1 MMDMEVD
8 LFSNVVSEED
18 TVEVELDVDNENF
31 GDEGERCGICMDIVV
46 DRGVLDC
53 CQHWFCF
60 DCIDNWATITNL
72 CPLCQNEFQLITCI
86 PVFDTIGSSKS
97 DEDLDSRDDDWCIE
111 EKDNKLAF
119 PSYYIDENAVTCLDG
134 GGCKIRSG
142 SLTPEEVSALDTS
155 IACDACDIWYH
166 AFCVGFDPEGSEV
179 DTWLCPRCLGGGAE
193 PKSESK
199 EMSNTEGQLS
209 LSIGDHHSLVHT
221 CSGKVS
227 ISIADDG
234 ETALVVSRVGGED
247 VAKVSI
253 ANCVSTHDVT
263 NYRGIEQLTW
273 NPNSCSSELNKPLD
287 QGKPQPTIVSV
298 KLEKHDDEWG
308 PNEEESSISPDLKL
322 SLASTSCNKS
332 LHSSETNP
340 PADENLADR
349 KTNITSKAA
358 KKRKHAESSIQ
369 MNSENGHLDVQPVG
383 GSSTKKLKARKG
395 IWRTSNDKTDIRCS
409 ETVHKINKGS
419 EGAVEDKEGIKKCP
433 SVDIMDIIKGAKSIN
448 QKESGKD
455 AKVQKNA
462 ARLRVKKIMRRPN
475 DNKESVETVQKLK
488 QEIREAV
495 RKKSSDTG
503 KTIVDPNLLAAFRA
517 AVAEPTQKPPPV
529 NVKAK
534 KLILQKGKAREHLT
548 KKIYAMSNG
557 KRRRDWDR
565 DCEVEFWKHRCMTT
579 SKPEKIATL
588 KSVLNLLQRKP
599 GSRIVDKISKEE
611 EQSPILSR
619 LYLADAS
626 VFPRK
631 DDIKPLSVLKAST
644 TSHKNGMLPSTE
656 KGTKSCLDNCSVKIP
671 STKESPAESN
681 TTGDD
686 ENKKGSTCINNGVVA
701 RKLNTGGQ
709 SEKSSTVPKSTC
721 KTEGVPI
728 DKRKWALE
736 ILARKK
742 ASSGTSPNHQKQD
755 DAVLKGNYPLLAELP
770 TDMRPELAPIRHNKI
785 SSSVRQAQLYRLTE
799 HFLKMA
805 NLPSICRT
813 AATELAVAD
822 AVNIE
827 KQAADKS
834 ISKVV
839 YLNLCSQEIRRHTNL
854 STPLECTPSSPSP
867 VATEEK
873 HSVAPSLG
881 SETEAA
887 LRAAGLLSDSPPS
900 SPLQTANGLNGCDSP
915 VGKEEET
922 DIFEMDSHPDLDIYG
937 DFEYDL
943 DEEDYIGATAITS
956 SKPQAEEGE
965 SKVKVVFSTLTRSKP
980 EFEAQNLV
988 SSTSLLGCPNDA
1000 DGESS
1005 HMEGTKDS
1013 LPLVGDTPV
1022 DGEGEELSVVE
1033 CEELYGPEKEPLI
1046 KELPILVSADNSTSQ
1061 SANDIDIKN
1070 PDNNHPNVVVE
1081 GQSPSTCQAVEN
1093 THKEKSGDPKVDK
1106 KSQSDSVIKKVE
1118 AYVKEHIRPLCKSGV
1133 ITVEQYRWAVG
1144 KTTDKVMKYHT
1155 KAKNANFLIKDG
1167 DKVKKLAEQYIEA
1180 AKHKENK

>member
-18 TVEVELDVDNENF
+18 TVEVEVDVDNENF
-31 GDEGERCGICMDIVV
+31 GDEGERCGICMDIVI

-142 SLTPEEVSALDTS
+142 SLTPEEV
-155 IACDACDIWYH
+155 YH

-179 DTWLCPRCLGGGAE
+179 DSWLCPRCHGGAE
-193 PKSESK
+193 QKYESK

-209 LSIGDHHSLVHT
+209 LPIGDHHSLVHT

-227 ISIADDG
+227 ISVADDG
-234 ETALVVSRVGGED
+234 ETALVVSRVDGED

-263 NYRGIEQLTW
+263 NYREIEQLTW
-273 NPNSCSSELNKPLD
+273 TPNSSSSELNKPSD

-298 KLEKHDDEWG
+298 KLEEHDDEWG
-308 PNEEESSISPDLKL
+308 PNEEQSIISPDLKL
-322 SLASTSCNKS
+322 SLASTSSNKS
-332 LHSSETNP
+332 LHASETNP
-340 PADENLADR
+340 SADEYLADR
-349 KTNITSKAA
+349 KTNITSKAV

-369 MNSENGHLDVQPVG
+369 MNNENGHLDVQLVA
-383 GSSTKKLKARKG
+383 GSSTKRLKARKG
-395 IWRTSNDKTDIRCS
+395 IRKTSNDKTDIRCS
-409 ETVHKINKGS
+409 ETVHKISKGS
-419 EGAVEDKEGIKKCP
+419 EGAVADKGGIKKCP
-433 SVDIMDIIKGAKSIN
+433 SVDIMNIIKGTESRN
-448 QKESGKD
+448 QKDSGKD

-475 DNKESVETVQKLK
+475 ENKESVETVQKLK

-503 KTIVDPNLLAAFRA
+503 KSIVDPNLLAAFRA
-517 AVAEPTQKPPPV
+517 AVAEPAQKPPPV

-534 KLILQKGKAREHLT
+534 KLMLQKGKAREHLT

-557 KRRRDWDR
+557 KRKRAWDR
-565 DCEVEFWKHRCMTT
+565 DCEVEFWKHRCVTT

-588 KSVLNLLQRKP
+588 KSVLNLLQRSP
-599 GSRIVDKISKEE
+599 GSKIVGQNSKEE

-644 TSHKNGMLPSTE
+644 NSHKNGMLPSTE
-656 KGTKSCLDNCSVKIP
+656 KGTKSFLDSCSVKIP

-681 TTGDD
+681 TTAED

-701 RKLNTGGQ
+701 RKLNTSGQ
-709 SEKSSTVPKSTC
+709 SDKSSTIKKITC

-728 DKRKWALE
+728 DKKKWALE

-755 DAVLKGNYPLLAELP
+755 DAVFKGNYPLLAELP

-785 SSSVRQAQLYRLTE
+785 PSSVRQAQLYRLTE

-827 KQAADKS
+827 KQAADRS

-839 YLNLCSQEIRRHTNL
+839 YLNLCSQELRRHTNL

-867 VATEEK
+867 VPTEAE
-873 HSVAPSLG
+873 HSFAPALG

-900 SPLQTANGLNGCDSP
+900 SPLQTANGLNSCDSP

-922 DIFEMDSHPDLDIYG
+922 ENIFEMDSHPDLDIYG

-943 DEEDYIGATAITS
+943 DEEDYIGATAIAS

-965 SKVKVVFSTLTRSKP
+965 SKVKVVFSTLTISKP
-980 EFEAQNLV
+980 ESEEQNLV
-988 SSTSLLGCPNDA
+988 SSTSLLGHDA
-1000 DGESS
+1000 DVESA
-1005 HMEGTKDS
+1005 HIEGIKDS
-1013 LPLVGDTPV
+1013 VPLVGNTPV

-1046 KELPILVSADNSTSQ
+1046 REFPILVSADNSTSQ
-1061 SANDIDIKN
+1061 SANDLDLKN
-1070 PDNNHPNVVVE
+1070 PDKNHPSVVVE
-1081 GQSPSTCQAVEN
+1081 GQSPSPSQAVEN
-1093 THKEKSGDPKVDK
+1093 THKEKSDDPKVDK
-1106 KSQSDSVIKKVE
+1106 KSQTDSVIKKVE